1 MIARRANY
9 QFALRKMSR
18 NKYIF
23 YIASVLVI
31 VLVVAFAS
39 QVRKLQKQL
48 PSSVRII
55 PSEPKSRKEI
65 AQTGIEENASRDST

>member
-1 MIARRANY
+1 
-9 QFALRKMSR
+9 MSR

-23 YIASVLVI
+23 YIATVLVI

-55 PSEPKSRKEI
+55 PSEPKTGKEV
-65 AQTGIEENASRDST
+65 AQTGVEENASRDPT